1 MRPHSSYCG
10 NFPNFLVCD
19 YVDNLTSSF
28 QRLSSKKQTLDDAYA
43 VPANFLE
50 IDVINPITHGV
61 ANKRYTDYECRLKT
75 NLPVFRVKESS
86 VRRR

>member
-1 MRPHSSYCG
+1 MKVVTGGIGGGSGVMNDVAIIIKKTY
-10 NFPNFLVCD
+10 
-19 YVDNLTSSF
+19 